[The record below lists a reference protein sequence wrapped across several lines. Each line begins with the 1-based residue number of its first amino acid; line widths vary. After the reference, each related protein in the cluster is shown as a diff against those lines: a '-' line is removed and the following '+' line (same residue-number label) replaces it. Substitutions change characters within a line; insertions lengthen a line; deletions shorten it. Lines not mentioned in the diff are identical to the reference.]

1 MTAVVNY
8 WVKFFS
14 QQRSVLIVWYVV
26 VVFFHNKT
34 SFVREK
40 CISSTEG
47 FSLNNVHMYSFC
59 CF

>member
-26 VVFFHNKT
+26 VLFFHDKT
-34 SFVREK
+34 RFVHEK
-40 CISSTEG
+40 CISSREA
-47 FSLNNVHMYSFC
+47 FSLNNVHVYSFC